1 MMRTLRS
8 QTVWC
13 ARLQKVLWV
22 AVVLV
27 AASFYVLRYRPAS
40 AEISRLERETNEKR
54 QELRDT
60 EGRASTLQQ
69 VIEDVRRLRAALAAG
84 KELPKQKNLPQFIM
98 DVERNSQQAMLKEY
112 SLVPEAAP
120 ARHDH
125 FRQLPIKLRFKGDFS
140 NVFAFLQQTEQL
152 QRLTRVRRID
162 IKSIPNE
169 PGQVNVDL
177 WMNIYYS
184 AEE

>member
-1 MMRTLRS
+1 MRSLQS
-8 QTVWC
+8 QIIWC
-13 ARLQKVLWV
+13 KRLQWVLWAAMVLIAGVFYFVGFRPTTAHIARLDTDIR
-22 AVVLV
+22 A
-27 AASFYVLRYRPAS
+27 
-40 AEISRLERETNEKR
+40 KR
-54 QELRDT
+54 QELREM
-60 EGRASTLQQ
+60 EGRANTLQL
-69 VIEDVRRLRAALAAG
+69 VIEDVRKLRDAIAAG

-98 DVERNSQQAMLKEY
+98 DVERISQQASLKEY
-112 SLVPEAAP
+112 SLTPEAAP
-120 ARHDH
+120 AKHDL
-125 FRQLPIKLRFKGDFS
+125 FRQLPIKLRFKGDFR

-162 IKSIPNE
+162 IKTIPNE